1 MVDELTQESFQ
12 TGKAVVTV
20 SVDIIQAI
28 ADACRKSEQNKQLSV
43 EEKDNIL
50 TKVVDFV
57 KDNYKET
64 HGSLKSFNR
73 DGKDV
78 AHMDVTDERTAEI
91 IKDVCKKSHIPIDMQ
106 EKPRADGTC
115 SYVAFCEVK
124 NVDQLTGILKMASEQ
139 VLEEQKAMTKEITL
153 LNEADEPIFTQE
165 FVKDADIDYEKL
177 EDAGIEA
184 VRLEIKDSQGN
195 VLDKDDVIPGEDIKE
210 KAKEKAEKLNP
221 KHKKSLKDTIRDKK
235 EQVAKKDKQRQRE
248 KIKQKSKNRAR

>member
-1 MVDELTQESFQ
+1 M
-12 TGKAVVTV
+12 
-20 SVDIIQAI
+20 
-28 ADACRKSEQNKQLSV
+28 
-43 EEKDNIL
+43 
-50 TKVVDFV
+50 DFV

-139 VLEEQKAMTKEITL
+139 VLEEQKAMTKEITMVNDS
-153 LNEADEPIFTQE
+153 NEKIFSQE
-165 FVKDADIDYEKL
+165 FVKDTDIDYDKL
-177 EDAGIEA
+177 QEA
-184 VRLEIKDSQGN
+184 SVDGVSLTIKDNAGK
-195 VLDKDDVIPGEDIKE
+195 VLAEQDVVPGEDIKAKVKE
-210 KAKEKAEKLNP
+210 KAKELSP
-221 KHKKSLKDTIRDKK
+221 KQKKTLKETIKDKK
-235 EQVAKKDKQRQRE
+235 EQVAKKDKNRQRE
-248 KIKQKSKNRAR
+248 RVKQKNRSQSR

>member
-1 MVDELTQESFQ
+1 MPAE
-12 TGKAVVTV
+12 
-20 SVDIIQAI
+20 
-28 ADACRKSEQNKQLSV
+28 R
-43 EEKDNIL
+43 
-50 TKVVDFV
+50 VVDFV

-139 VLEEQKAMTKEITL
+139 VLEEQKAMTKEITMV
-153 LNEADEPIFTQE
+153 NDSDEKIFSQE
-165 FVKDADIDYEKL
+165 FVKDTDIDYDKL
-177 EDAGIEA
+177 QEA
-184 VRLEIKDSQGN
+184 SVDGVSLTIKDNAGK
-195 VLDKDDVIPGEDIKE
+195 VLVEKEVVPGEDIKA
-210 KAKEKAEKLNP
+210 KVKEKTKELNP
-221 KHKKSLKDTIRDKK
+221 KQKKTLKETIKDKK
-235 EQVAKKDKQRQRE
+235 EQVAKKDRNRQRE
-248 KIKQKSKNRAR
+248 RVKQKNRSQSR